1 MIFHCSF
8 SKRKHR
14 WKDHEF
20 KANWATQLT
29 PPKKKKEK
37 KKENRKKMRVKE
49 DMGLEIYP
57 SVHRKVEKRRTN
69 GTSHRPS

>member
-8 SKRKHR
+8 SKRNHR
-14 WKDHEF
+14 WEDHEF

-29 PPKKKKEK
+29 PLKKKEK

-57 SVHRKVEKRRTN
+57 RVHRK
-69 GTSHRPS
+69 